1 MKKFVCVIVL
11 LAVFSY
17 TSLWSQR
24 VNDSLSKLI
33 SQESGEYLLAKAKRQ
48 KTTGLVMATGGLLF
62 VVIGGAIAINDF
74 SFGLD
79 FSGNSGRAVSSDISA
94 AEILCGVG
102 AISTI
107 ASIPVLISSAVNK
120 KKANLALSNQ
130 TTYITQSF
138 QLKQTGVTLTLP
150 LGR

>member
-1 MKKFVCVIVL
+1 MKKIVCVIVL
-11 LAVFSY
+11 LAVFSN
-17 TSLWSQR
+17 TCLWSQI
-24 VNDSLSKLI
+24 VNDSLSKLM

-48 KTTGLVMATGGLLF
+48 KTAGLVMGIGGLVLLT
-62 VVIGGAIAINDF
+62 VGGAIAMNEF

-79 FSGNSGRAVSSDISA
+79 FSDNSGRAVSSDIGA

-107 ASIPVLISSAVNK
+107 ASIPVLISSSVNK
-120 KKANLALSNQ
+120 KRAKLALSNQ

-138 QLKQTGVTLTLP
+138 QLKQTGVTLAIP